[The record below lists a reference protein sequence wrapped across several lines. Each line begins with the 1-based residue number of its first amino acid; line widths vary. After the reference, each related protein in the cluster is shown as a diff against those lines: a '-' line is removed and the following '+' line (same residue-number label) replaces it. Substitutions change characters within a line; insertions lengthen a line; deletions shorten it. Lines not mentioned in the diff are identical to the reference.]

1 MQYFWK
7 RILRLHA
14 TPHAIAAGV
23 AAGAFAA
30 FLPFLGLHILIAA
43 ALARLI
49 RGNMLAA
56 ALGTAVVG
64 NPLSF
69 PLIWAAT
76 YAGGRLLLHAGP
88 ASSAPLHLGSQL
100 RHMHF
105 AALWHPLLE
114 PMTIGGIPLGIAAG
128 VILYYPTRA
137 AVSAFRNARRA
148 RKSRHDPHR
157 SGVVASETQRVSES

>member
-7 RILRLHA
+7 RILRLRA

-30 FLPFLGLHILIAA
+30 FLPFLGLHVLIAA
-43 ALARLI
+43 ALAWVI

-56 ALGTAVVG
+56 ALGTAAVG
-64 NPLSF
+64 NPLSY

-76 YAGGRLLLHAGP
+76 YAGGRFLLHSGP
-88 ASSAPLHLGSQL
+88 ASSSPLHVGSQL
-100 RHMHF
+100 RHMDF
-105 AALWHPLLE
+105 AALWHPVLE
-114 PMTIGGIPLGIAAG
+114 PMTVGGIPLGIVAG
-128 VILYYPTRA
+128 AILYFPIRA

-148 RKSRHDPHR
+148 RRLRHEQHR
-157 SGVVASETQRVSES
+157 PAAAMSETPRVSGT